1 MMYSARR
8 VWTSAVFLHMRMLRN
23 KMSTVALCLSVS
35 EGHAI
40 SEMAKIL
47 RVSGDCSR
55 EVLQE
60 VGFDDRVDDVLMQR
74 ANCDDRHFLQS

>member
-1 MMYSARR
+1 M
-8 VWTSAVFLHMRMLRN
+8 
-23 KMSTVALCLSVS
+23 S
-35 EGHAI
+35 EGPTI

-47 RVSGDCSR
+47 RVPGDCSLR

-74 ANCDDRHFLQS
+74 ANCDDRHFLQRR